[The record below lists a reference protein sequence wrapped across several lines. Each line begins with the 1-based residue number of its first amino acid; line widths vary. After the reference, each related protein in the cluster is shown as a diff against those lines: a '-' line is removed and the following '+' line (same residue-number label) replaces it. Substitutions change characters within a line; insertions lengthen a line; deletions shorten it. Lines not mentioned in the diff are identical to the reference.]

1 LKIIKYIFFFS
12 FVLGYAQNNND
23 EKLLAVAND
32 ACECISQI
40 DVSSDAK
47 NDNISDCISK
57 SLETVKGEKGDATN
71 VKDDINYKMV
81 ETYLVQHCKPLKEL
95 AFTENK
101 KFKYASSDNVLA
113 QLAYDDGMEYIN
125 EGDTKNAIEKFSKA
139 VQIDPNFAFAWDNL
153 GISYR
158 KNKQYENAIAA
169 YLKSLEIY
177 PEGRLPLLNIAITYN
192 LNQQYTEAVTY
203 YEKFIDIFSDDPE
216 GYYGLG
222 LILYTQDQ
230 EEAGLDNLIR
240 AYTIYTSQ
248 NSPYRADAAKKIGYM
263 YKDLKNQDK
272 LEVFQKV
279 ADKYNLKVQNN

>member
-1 LKIIKYIFFFS
+1 MKIIKYIFLFS
-12 FVLGYAQNNND
+12 IVLGYSQNNKD

-32 ACECISQI
+32 ACECISNI
-40 DVSSDAK
+40 EASSDVK
-47 NDNISDCISK
+47 NDEITNCISA
-57 SLETVKGEKGDATN
+57 SLEIAKEINPDAEN
-71 VKDDINYKMV
+71 VKNDMNYKMV
-81 ETYLVQHCKPLKEL
+81 ENYLVQHCQPLKEL

-125 EGDTKNAIEKFSKA
+125 EGDTENAILKFSKA
-139 VQIDPNFAFAWDNL
+139 VDIDPNFAFAWDNL

-158 KNKQYENAIAA
+158 KNKEYDKAIAS

-192 LNQQYTEAVTY
+192 LNQQYSQAVIY
-203 YEKFIDIFSDDPE
+203 YEKFIEIYTDDPE

-272 LEVFQKV
+272 LEVFHKV